1 MTTRCACT
9 ELSILW
15 SSQADQ
21 YADGHLV
28 RETTD
33 ENGVSRFRCAV
44 CRRGWLQDHPADD
57 RGRLTLRLRWA
68 ELTAT
73 DVATY
78 LNSGPGLD
86 AYLLTMD
93 PAVEHQPL
101 PDGPVLHGLTE
112 LRSYTEKWLS
122 EENPP
127 RGAGMEVVGGTDE
140 ALVLG
145 RVSHA
150 RDGRYV
156 EHRPA
161 AWILAVQDARVTRVR
176 AFSDW
181 TVARGVFAPA

>member
-1 MTTRCACT
+1 MTTHCHCT
-9 ELSILW
+9 ELPILW
-15 SSQADQ
+15 SSRADQ
-21 YADGHLV
+21 YADRHLV
-28 RETTD
+28 REVTD

-57 RGRLTLRLRWA
+57 HGRLTLRLRWA

-73 DVATY
+73 DVVTY
-78 LNSGPGLD
+78 LGSEPGLD
-86 AYLLTMD
+86 AYLLTMH
-93 PAVEHQPL
+93 PKVEHQPL
-101 PDGPVLHGLTE
+101 PDGPVLHGVSE
-112 LRSYTEKWLS
+112 LRSFTERWLS

-127 RGAGMEVVGGTDE
+127 RGAVMEVIGGDDE
-140 ALVLG
+140 ALILG

-161 AWILAVQDARVTRVR
+161 AWILAVNDARVTRVR

-181 TVARGVFAPA
+181 TQARGLFLPA